1 MRMRIKLTSRLR
13 RGLALA
19 FPAMVLAG
27 ALTGCAT
34 PPPKSQT
41 ADYEAYK
48 QLNDPLEPTNRVFYK
63 VNNTLDTYLMKP
75 IAQGYVDITTQGI
88 RNHVGN
94 FTSNIG
100 EPAKM
105 LNFMA
110 SGNPRDAGTALVRF
124 VLNSTVGIGGI
135 FDPAG
140 ALGYRQTDTDFGL
153 TLASWGV
160 PPGPYLYLPIFG
172 PSGVRDAANLP
183 VEWFATPM
191 EAAPESAAL
200 DNFGYAET
208 GIKLVNTRAEYLPI
222 IDQID
227 ATALDPYA
235 TFRSLYR
242 QSRTSELQQIKQN
255 DKRTW
260 PNWYHNSAK

>member
-1 MRMRIKLTSRLR
+1 MTTKLTSRFK

-19 FPAMVLAG
+19 FPALVIAGTLA
-27 ALTGCAT
+27 GCAT

-41 ADYEAYK
+41 ANYEAYK
-48 QLNDPLEPTNRVFYK
+48 QLNDPLEPTNRVFFK

-75 IAQGYVDITTQGI
+75 IAQGYVAVTTQGI

-100 EPAKM
+100 EPARM

-110 SGNPRDAGTALVRF
+110 SGDPTDAGTSLVRF
-124 VLNSTVGIGGI
+124 LLNSTIGIGGI
-135 FDPAG
+135 FDPASS
-140 ALGYRQTDTDFGL
+140 LGYPETDTDFGL

-172 PSGVRDAANLP
+172 PSGVRDAFSLP

-200 DNFGYAET
+200 DNFGYADT
-208 GIKLVNTRAEYLPI
+208 GMKLVNTRAEYLPI

-242 QSRTSELQQIKQN
+242 QSRTSALQQIQQN

-260 PNWYHNSAK
+260 PNWYKHSAQ

>member
-1 MRMRIKLTSRLR
+1 MRIKLTSRLK
-13 RGLALA
+13 RGLAQALPALA
-19 FPAMVLAG
+19 IAS
-27 ALTGCAT
+27 ALSGCAT

-41 ADYEAYK
+41 ANYEAYK
-48 QLNDPLEPTNRVFYK
+48 QLNDPLEPTNRVFFK

-75 IAQGYVDITTQGI
+75 IAQGYVAVTTQGI

-100 EPAKM
+100 EPARM

-110 SGNPRDAGTALVRF
+110 SGDPRDAGTALVRF
-124 VLNSTVGIGGI
+124 LLNSTIGLGGI

-140 ALGYRQTDTDFGL
+140 ALGYSETDTDFGL
-153 TLASWGV
+153 TLASWGI
-160 PPGPYLYLPIFG
+160 PAGPYLYLPIFG
-172 PSGVRDAANLP
+172 PSGLRDVFNLP

-191 EAAPESAAL
+191 EGAPESAAL

-208 GIKLVNTRAEYLPI
+208 GLKLVNTRAEYIPI
-222 IDQID
+222 FNQID

-242 QSRTSELQQIKQN
+242 QSRASALQQIEQN

-260 PNWYHNSAK
+260 PDWYKHSTQ

>member
-1 MRMRIKLTSRLR
+1 MSGKLTSRLR
-13 RGLALA
+13 RGLALT
-19 FPAMVLAG
+19 FPALVMVGSLS
-27 ALTGCAT
+27 GCAT

-41 ADYEAYK
+41 ANYEAYE

-63 VNNTLDTYLMKP
+63 VNSTLDTYLMKP

-100 EPAKM
+100 EPARM

-110 SGNPRDAGTALVRF
+110 SGDPRDAGTAMVRF
-124 VLNSTVGIGGI
+124 LLNSTIGIGGI

-140 ALGYRQTDTDFGL
+140 ALGYHQVDTDFGL

-160 PPGPYLYLPIFG
+160 PAGPYLYLPIFG

-191 EAAPESAAL
+191 EAAPESTAL
-200 DNFGYAET
+200 DSFGYAET
-208 GIKLVNTRAEYLPI
+208 GVKLVNIRAEYLPVT
-222 IDQID
+222 DQIN

-242 QSRTSELQQIKQN
+242 QSRASELQQIKQS

-260 PNWYHNSAK
+260 PDWYHNSAQ

>member
-1 MRMRIKLTSRLR
+1 MRIKRLSQLK
-13 RGLALA
+13 RGLALTI
-19 FPAMVLAG
+19 PALALAG
-27 ALTGCAT
+27 VLSGCAT
-34 PPPKSQT
+34 PPPKSE
-41 ADYEAYK
+41 AANYAAYK
-48 QLNDPLEPTNRVFYK
+48 QLNDPLEPTNRTFFA

-100 EPAKM
+100 EPARM

-110 SGNPRDAGTALVRF
+110 SGESRDAGTSLVRF
-124 VLNSTVGIGGI
+124 LLNSTIGIGGI
-135 FDPAG
+135 FDPAS
-140 ALGYRQTDTDFGL
+140 ALGYTETDTDFGL
-153 TLASWGV
+153 TLENWGV

-172 PSGVRDAANLP
+172 PSGVRDATNLP

-191 EAAPESAAL
+191 EAAPESGAL
-200 DNFGYAET
+200 DAFGYSET
-208 GIKLVNTRAEYLPI
+208 GLKIVNTRAEYIPI
-222 IDQID
+222 INQID

-242 QSRTSELQQIKQN
+242 QSRASEFDLIKQN

-260 PNWYHNSAK
+260 PDWYSHSNH

>member
-1 MRMRIKLTSRLR
+1 MKMKRLSRLK
-13 RGLALA
+13 RGLTLTLPLLA
-19 FPAMVLAG
+19 AAG
-27 ALTGCAT
+27 ALSGCAT
-34 PPPKSQT
+34 PPPKSDT
-41 ADYEAYK
+41 ASYAAYK
-48 QLNDPLEPTNRVFYK
+48 QLNDPLEPTNRVFFK
-63 VNNTLDTYLMKP
+63 VNSTLDTYLMKP
-75 IAQGYVDITTQGI
+75 IAQGYVAVTTQGI

-100 EPAKM
+100 EPARM

-110 SGNPRDAGTALVRF
+110 SGDPRDAGTSLVRF
-124 VLNSTVGIGGI
+124 LLNSTIGVGGI
-135 FDPAG
+135 FDPA
-140 ALGYRQTDTDFGL
+140 ASLGYSETDTDFGL

-191 EAAPESAAL
+191 EAAPESGAL
-200 DNFGYAET
+200 DSFGYAET
-208 GIKLVNTRAEYLPI
+208 GIKLVNTRAAYIPV
-222 IDQID
+222 IDQIN

-242 QSRTSELQQIKQN
+242 QSRDSELQQIQQKDQ
-255 DKRTW
+255 RTW
-260 PNWYHNSAK
+260 PNWYSQQAK